1 MGQIYAIRDKTKQF
15 GMSFIYIIEL
25 ISEMNLV
32 SVLQDAIYIKAFLS
46 YALFLN

>member
-1 MGQIYAIRDKTKQF
+1 MQFETKLNNF

-32 SVLQDAIYIKAFLS
+32 SALQDAIYKKAFLS